1 MKLFQGKQE
10 DYRKNLVCMEEV
22 TDRLLGHMKGHGFSF
37 RQEITDSKGDFSQEK
52 LCGLVEELVERWAE
66 TLRESTDTNPGTG
79 ESLAEPYIREPTRT
93 DEGTAFPLTVPE
105 GCLFLM
111 GDNRNDSEDSRSSS
125 LGPVDSRCVLGR
137 AALLAVPGK
146 TEETRREWSR
156 MGRLD

>member
-66 TLRESTDTNPGTG
+66 TLRESTDTDPGTG
-79 ESLAEPYIREPTRT
+79 ESLAEPYIRERR
-93 DEGTAFPLTVPE
+93 PLPLPGHAVQPVPGGVCE
-105 GCLFLM
+105 
-111 GDNRNDSEDSRSSS
+111 S
-125 LGPVDSRCVLGR
+125 LSLRLCGERADGFCIPAGAGQAPDQKMVRHGR
-137 AALLAVPGK
+137 ARRWETQRAVRG
-146 TEETRREWSR
+146 
-156 MGRLD
+156 L